1 MAAAVARNLP
11 RDQAEVGGVE
21 RKRRLAAVLPPAGPL
36 AGAGAE
42 IGRAHV

>member
-1 MAAAVARNLP
+1 MTPENTPETPNERVRAAA
-11 RDQAEVGGVE
+11 
-21 RKRRLAAVLPPAGPL
+21 RRLL